1 MDISTQQFRKMAA
14 SCLAGVFLACSLL
27 LGGCSSL
34 SEYFD
39 FTSDAELDLQVPS
52 KALATKGMDDY
63 NVGKYFTA
71 LEYFEEILDRY
82 PFSPEAT
89 LAELKAADC
98 NYHMGRYMEALV
110 LYKEFEERHPTN
122 EAIPYVM
129 FQKGMTHYM
138 RIDRI
143 DRDTSGAVESIKAFN
158 QLLRAYPNSPYS
170 AEAKARVASAS
181 EFLANHEFFVVDFY
195 VRTKEYEQAKKR
207 LSYLLAM
214 YPDATIA
221 GDARQLLA
229 NLEAG
234 NPPKRGI
241 RYYLPNF
248 SLPDWNLF
256 E

>member
-1 MDISTQQFRKMAA
+1 MNITTQQFRKMAA
-14 SCLAGVFLACSLL
+14 SGLAGIFLASLLL
-27 LGGCSSL
+27 LGGCSSI

-39 FTSDAELDLQVPS
+39 FTSDADLDLHVPS

-98 NYHMGRYMEALV
+98 NYHMGRYVEALV

-129 FQKGMTHYM
+129 FQRGMAHYM
-138 RIDRI
+138 QIDRI

-158 QLLRAYPNSPYS
+158 QLLRAYPNSPYT
-170 AEAKARVASAS
+170 AEAQARVKTGR

-195 VRTKEYEQAKKR
+195 VRTEEYEQAKKR
-207 LSYLLAM
+207 LNYLLAM
-214 YPDATIA
+214 YPDSAIA
-221 GDARQLLA
+221 GDAQELLA
-229 NLEAG
+229 SLEAG
-234 NPPKRGI
+234 EPPKRGI
-241 RYYLPNF
+241 RDYLPSF
-248 SLPDWNLF
+248 SLPDWKVF
-256 E
+256 Q

>member
-1 MDISTQQFRKMAA
+1 MNFSTQQFRKMAA
-14 SCLAGVFLACSLL
+14 SSLAGVFLASILVL
-27 LGGCSSL
+27 SGCSKV

-39 FTSDAELDLQVPS
+39 FTSDADLDLHVPS
-52 KALATKGMDDY
+52 KTLATKGMEDY

-71 LEYFEEILDRY
+71 IEYFEEILDRY

-98 NYHMGRYMEALV
+98 NYQMGRYMEALV

-143 DRDTSGAVESIKAFN
+143 DRDTTGAVESIKAFN
-158 QLLRAYPNSPYS
+158 QLLRAYPDSPYS
-170 AEAKARVASAS
+170 AEAKGRVASAR

-195 VRTKEYEQAKKR
+195 VRTEEYEQAK
-207 LSYLLAM
+207 
-214 YPDATIA
+214 
-221 GDARQLLA
+221 
-229 NLEAG
+229 
-234 NPPKRGI
+234 
-241 RYYLPNF
+241 
-248 SLPDWNLF
+248 
-256 E
+256 

>member
-1 MDISTQQFRKMAA
+1 MNFSTQQFRKIAA
-14 SCLAGVFLACSLL
+14 SSLAGVFLASILVL
-27 LGGCSSL
+27 SGCSKV

-39 FTSDAELDLQVPS
+39 FTSDADLDLQVPS
-52 KALATKGMDDY
+52 KTLATKGMEDY

-71 LEYFEEILDRY
+71 IEYFEEILDRY

-98 NYHMGRYMEALV
+98 NYQMGRYMEALV

-158 QLLRAYPNSPYS
+158 QLLRAYPDSPYS
-170 AEAKARVASAS
+170 AEAKGRVASAR

-195 VRTKEYEQAKKR
+195 VRTEEYEQAKKR
-207 LSYLLAM
+207 LGYLLAM
-214 YPDATIA
+214 YPDSTIS
-221 GDARQLLA
+221 GDAQELLA
-229 NLEAG
+229 QLEAG
-234 NPPKRGI
+234 EPPERGI
-241 RYYLPNF
+241 LHYLPSL
-248 SLPDWNLF
+248 SLPDWKLF
-256 E
+256 K